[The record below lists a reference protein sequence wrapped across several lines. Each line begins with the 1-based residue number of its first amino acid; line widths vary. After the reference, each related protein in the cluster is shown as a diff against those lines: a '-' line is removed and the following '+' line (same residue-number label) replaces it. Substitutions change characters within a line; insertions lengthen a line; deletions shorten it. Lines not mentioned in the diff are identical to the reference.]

1 MVLTYVKL
9 NRTFRNLVAKVSF
22 GNSMGPHDRSR
33 HVARAPLRQHD
44 MVFTLH
50 RYVFREL
57 IRVFWLATVALT
69 VILSLGLILQPIQ
82 KYGIGPEQ
90 VPHLLTFF
98 VPITL
103 TYVLPMAALFAATLV
118 YGRLAG
124 DNELMACKASGVS
137 PLTLIGPGCLLGLL
151 VAIANLA
158 LSFHVMPYFFH
169 RAEYAIK
176 ADAKQ
181 ILFRNIQRRGFFLD
195 PDGDYAIYADHAQP
209 QQGLLRGVIV
219 LEMSGGSVDTLIAA
233 EAARVSFGGTG
244 RSNAVQIAA
253 AAVIEMKDDSALRMG
268 NTSFNAPFG
277 SILNDEIAFKRLDEM
292 KGIRDNLLIFHPV
305 EKEAKITCAQ
315 FATELLARDIQQAL
329 DQNRFFELTGE
340 ATSIRL
346 KADQC
351 LLGSRREIQLIGHVD
366 VTERDET
373 TGRAGERLVW
383 EKASLYLEHL
393 EGDPLAFTITL
404 DLHNAN
410 AANTPNII
418 GRNVVQDLR
427 LPESI
432 RRLLFSGDL
441 LEMLQPD
448 FIEAQLGDRMSED
461 LETLSSFLKFVMA
474 LTLVQIDAEIHSRLV
489 FGLGCI
495 PMILIGIGLGILLRG
510 GHMLTAFGSSCLP
523 AAILILCAV
532 SGRHVA
538 ENPDATTAAGFS
550 IMWAGLASL
559 WIMAL
564 VIFRRVYRG

>member
-1 MVLTYVKL
+1 
-9 NRTFRNLVAKVSF
+9 
-22 GNSMGPHDRSR
+22 MGPHDRSR

-69 VILSLGLILQPIQ
+69 VILTLGLILQPIQ

-151 VAIANLA
+151 VASANLA

-195 PDGDYAIYADHAQP
+195 PDGDLAIYADHAQP
-209 QQGLLRGVIV
+209 QQDLLRGVIV

-233 EAARVSFGGTG
+233 EAAKVSFGETG
-244 RSNAVQIAA
+244 RRNAVKIAA
-253 AAVIEMKDDSALRMG
+253 AEVTQMREGSAVRLG
-268 NTSFNAPFG
+268 NTSFNATFG
-277 SILNDEIAFKRLDEM
+277 SILPDEIAFKRLDEM
-292 KGIRDNLLIFHPV
+292 KEIRDNLLIFHPV
-305 EKEAKITCAQ
+305 AKEAKITCAQ

-351 LLGSRREIQLIGHVD
+351 LLGSKREIQLIGHVD
-366 VTERDET
+366 VTEVDET

-383 EKASLYLEHL
+383 EKASLYLEYL
-393 EGDPLAFTITL
+393 EGDPRALTITL

-410 AANTPNII
+410 AANTPNVI
-418 GRNVVQDLR
+418 GRNTIPDLR

-432 RRLLFSGDL
+432 RRLLFSGNL
-441 LEMLQPD
+441 LVVLQPD
-448 FIEAQLGDRMSED
+448 KIEAQLGDKMSQD
-461 LETLSSFLKFVMA
+461 LETLSSFLKFLMA

-489 FGLGCI
+489 FGLGCV
-495 PMILIGIGLGILLRG
+495 PMILIGIGLGIILRG

-523 AAILILCAV
+523 AVVLILCAV

-538 ENPDATTAAGFS
+538 ENPDATAAAGFA

-559 WIMAL
+559 WITAL

>member
-1 MVLTYVKL
+1 
-9 NRTFRNLVAKVSF
+9 
-22 GNSMGPHDRSR
+22 
-33 HVARAPLRQHD
+33 

-57 IRVFWLATVALT
+57 IRVFLLATVALT

-90 VPHLLTFF
+90 VPHLLTFL

-103 TYVLPMAALFAATLV
+103 TYVLPMGALFAATLV

-137 PLTLIGPGCLLGLL
+137 PLTLIYPGCLLGLL
-151 VAIANLA
+151 VAMANLA

-181 ILFRNIQRRGFFLD
+181 ILFRNIQRHGYFRD
-195 PDGDYAIYADHAQP
+195 PDGDLAIYAEHVQP
-209 QQGLLRGVIV
+209 KQDLLTGVIV
-219 LEMSGGSVDTLIAA
+219 LKMSDESAGTLWAAKAARISFSGTGQKNVVRIAAA
-233 EAARVSFGGTG
+233 EATQIREGSAVRFGNASF
-244 RSNAVQIAA
+244 S
-253 AAVIEMKDDSALRMG
+253 
-268 NTSFNAPFG
+268 APFG
-277 SILNDEIAFKRLDEM
+277 SILPDKVAFKRLDEM
-292 KGIRDNLLIFHPV
+292 KAIKDNLLIFQGV

-329 DQNRFFELTGE
+329 DENRFFELTG
-340 ATSIRL
+340 APTSIRL
-346 KADQC
+346 KADHC
-351 LLGSRREIQLIGHVD
+351 LLGASREIQLVGQVD
-366 VTERDET
+366 VTEIDET
-373 TGRAGERLVW
+373 AGRPEERLVW
-383 EKASLYLEHL
+383 EKASLYLE
-393 EGDPLAFTITL
+393 GDPLALTLTL

-410 AANTPNII
+410 AANTPNVI
-418 GRNVVQDLR
+418 GRSIVSDLR

-432 RRLLFSGDL
+432 ESLLYSGDL
-441 LEMLQPD
+441 LVVLQPD
-448 FIEAQLGDRMSED
+448 FIKAQLGDRMSKNVEQM
-461 LETLSSFLKFVMA
+461 SNFLKFLMA

-489 FGLGCI
+489 FGLGCV

-510 GHMLTAFGSSCLP
+510 GHMLTAFGSSCVP
-523 AAILILCAV
+523 AVVLILCAV

-538 ENPDATTAAGFS
+538 ENPDASAIAGFS
-550 IMWAGLASL
+550 IMWAGLAFL
-559 WIMAL
+559 WITAL

>member
-1 MVLTYVKL
+1 MVL
-9 NRTFRNLVAKVSF
+9 
-22 GNSMGPHDRSR
+22 
-33 HVARAPLRQHD
+33 
-44 MVFTLH
+44 TLH

-57 IRVFWLATVALT
+57 IRVFLLATVALT

-124 DNELMACKASGVS
+124 DNELMACKAGGVS
-137 PLTLIGPGCLLGLL
+137 PLTLTCPGCLLGLL
-151 VAIANLA
+151 VAIANLV

-195 PDGDYAIYADHAQP
+195 PDGDYAIYADHVQP
-209 QQGLLRGVIV
+209 QDDLLRGVIV
-219 LEMSGGSVDTLIAA
+219 LKMSGGSVDTLIAA
-233 EAARVSFGGTG
+233 EAAQVSFGGTG
-244 RSNAVQIAA
+244 QNNAVQIAA
-253 AAVIEMKDDSALRMG
+253 AAVIEIKAASAFRMG
-268 NTSFNAPFG
+268 NASFSAPFG

-292 KGIRDNLLIFHPV
+292 KEIRDNLLIFHPV
-305 EKEAKITCAQ
+305 EKEAKKTCAQ

-340 ATSIRL
+340 STSIRF
-346 KADQC
+346 KADGC
-351 LLGSRREIQLIGHVD
+351 LLGARREIKLIGHVD
-366 VTERDET
+366 VTEMDGT
-373 TGRAGERLVW
+373 TGRPGERLLW
-383 EKASLYLEHL
+383 EKASLYLE
-393 EGDPLAFTITL
+393 GDPLALTITL

-410 AANTPNII
+410 AANTPNVI
-418 GRNVVQDLR
+418 GRNVVPDLR

-432 RRLLFSGDL
+432 ERLLYSGDL
-441 LEMLQPD
+441 LMVLQPD
-448 FIEAQLGDRMSED
+448 FIKAQLGDKMSED
-461 LETLSSFLKFVMA
+461 VEGMSSRLKFVMA
-474 LTLVQIDAEIHSRLV
+474 LTLVEIDAEIHSRLV
-489 FGLGCI
+489 FGLGCV
-495 PMILIGIGLGILLRG
+495 PMILIGIGLGIILRG

-523 AAILILCAV
+523 AVILILCTV

-538 ENPDATTAAGFS
+538 ENPDATATAGFS